1 MKLERVFADC
11 LTSRSD
17 PHLGHTPI
25 LASAVTASLM
35 ALPRSSLCSMSPVSR
50 PASSSRECAT
60 TSSWVFLPSLTLVM
74 SPSSSLVMSG
84 VVMCSAYSWSASMI
98 AMPSWLGSMGSFLR
112 YLTS

>member
-1 MKLERVFADC
+1 MKLERVLADC
-11 LTSRSD
+11 LTKRSA

-25 LASAVTASLM
+25 FASAVTASLM
-35 ALPRSSLCSMSPVSR
+35 ASPRSSLCSMSPSR
-50 PASSSRECAT
+50 SPASSSREWVT
-60 TSSWVFLPSLTLVM
+60 TSSWDFLPSLTLVM

-84 VVMCSAYSWSASMI
+84 VVMCSAYWSSASMM